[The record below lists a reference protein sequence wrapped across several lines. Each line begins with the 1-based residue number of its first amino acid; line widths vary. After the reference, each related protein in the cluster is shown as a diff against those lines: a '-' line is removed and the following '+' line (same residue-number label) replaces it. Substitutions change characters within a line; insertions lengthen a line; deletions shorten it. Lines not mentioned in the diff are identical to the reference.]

1 MSHFSPVPPGERN
14 YAKNYRKE
22 LAPYEAKLV
31 EVSGRCK
38 EFRDHPERK
47 DLQSMLLVN
56 VQIRPVGKRRLIK
69 LTHLWVLTKH
79 VKRVGVD
86 PQRGRRLRFI
96 GSVYAYFRL
105 GGKSKERG
113 LKGTHDFSILPM
125 EAVDIQ
131 TFKPGINARY
141 ENQNTDPDIGG
152 TLEEKGGSDQVG
164 EGTPP
169 RSKHPNS
176 RRRNDGNAKR
186 RSRNRDR
193 KLLTDQHEGPSGS
206 VKSRKSRK
214 TDSSGGAEDPRG

>member
-22 LAPYEAKLV
+22 LEPYEAKLV

-79 VKRVGVD
+79 VKRVGVE
-86 PQRGRRLRFI
+86 PVRGRRLRFI

-141 ENQNTDPDIGG
+141 ENQNTDPDIRG
-152 TLEEKGGSDQVG
+152 TLEEKGGNDRLG
-164 EGTPP
+164 EGTST
-169 RSKHPNS
+169 RSKHPNR
-176 RRRNDGNAKR
+176 RRRNDRSPKK

-193 KLLTDQHEGPSGS
+193 KHLDHQHEGSDRSILP
-206 VKSRKSRK
+206 RKSRK
-214 TDSSGGAEDPRG
+214 TDPSGSTEDPQD

>member
-22 LAPYEAKLV
+22 LEPYEAKLV

-56 VQIRPVGKRRLIK
+56 VQIRPIGKRRLIK

-79 VKRVGVD
+79 VKRVGVE

-131 TFKPGINARY
+131 TFKSGINARY
-141 ENQNTDPDIGG
+141 ENQIDSSDSG
-152 TLEEKGGSDQVG
+152 TTLKEKGGSDCMG
-164 EGTPP
+164 EGTPT
-169 RSKHPNS
+169 RSKHPNR
-176 RRRNDGNAKR
+176 RRRNDGSPKE

-193 KLLTDQHEGPSGS
+193 KHLNHQHEGTDCPL
-206 VKSRKSRK
+206 KSRKSRK
-214 TDSSGGAEDPRG
+214 TDPPGSTEDSQD